1 MIEAKQETEG
11 VGELNNWLMTL
22 FARAAVLI
30 LCLPVHECAHA
41 YVAYR
46 MGDSTAKDQGRIT
59 LNPLAHL
66 SPVGAVAILACG
78 IGWAKPVPIDARYF
92 KNPKLGM
99 ALSDLAGPVANL
111 LCGLVGMVLF
121 KILAYS
127 PLYDLRAVQA
137 VGTLLLYIVR
147 VNLSLAVFN
156 LLPIPP
162 LDGSRLATYFLPRR
176 LYFQLMQYE
185 QFIMIGLLAVL
196 WLGLLDTPL
205 RILNNALFMGMDWIT
220 GFIDVI
226 GRWFLLR

>member
-1 MIEAKQETEG
+1 M
-11 VGELNNWLMTL
+11 
-22 FARAAVLI
+22 
-30 LCLPVHECAHA
+30 
-41 YVAYR
+41 
-46 MGDSTAKDQGRIT
+46 
-59 LNPLAHL
+59 
-66 SPVGAVAILACG
+66 
-78 IGWAKPVPIDARYF
+78 
-92 KNPKLGM
+92 
-99 ALSDLAGPVANL
+99 
-111 LCGLVGMVLF
+111 
-121 KILAYS
+121 
-127 PLYDLRAVQA
+127 
-137 VGTLLLYIVR
+137 GTLLLYIVR

>member
-1 MIEAKQETEG
+1 
-11 VGELNNWLMTL
+11 MTL

-46 MGDSTAKDQGRIT
+46 MGDSTARDQGRMT

-66 SPVGAVAILACG
+66 SPVGALAILACG

-99 ALSDLAGPVANL
+99 ALSALAGPVANL
-111 LCGLVGMVLF
+111 LCGLAGMILF

-127 PLYDLRAVQA
+127 PLYDFRAAQA
-137 VGTLLLYIVR
+137 VGTLLIYIVR

-156 LLPIPP
+156 LLPIPS
-162 LDGSRLATYFLPRR
+162 LDGGRALYLLTCWLTDPPFADRLCRYVSLACALVLLGAAAAATVRYGA
-176 LYFQLMQYE
+176 
-185 QFIMIGLLAVL
+185 GL
-196 WLGLLDTPL
+196 
-205 RILNNALFMGMDWIT
+205 
-220 GFIDVI
+220 
-226 GRWFLLR
+226 FLLTGALGVLLGSGCARLGDPGPRPAAYKR